1 MRDVITNRCTF
12 KDVNTTLK
20 RIMIET
26 REKKERKGG
35 RTVRVK
41 FILDQR
47 IRVRIIRLRLGV
59 IRSNKGMDQVTIRR

>member
-1 MRDVITNRCTF
+1 MTNRCTF